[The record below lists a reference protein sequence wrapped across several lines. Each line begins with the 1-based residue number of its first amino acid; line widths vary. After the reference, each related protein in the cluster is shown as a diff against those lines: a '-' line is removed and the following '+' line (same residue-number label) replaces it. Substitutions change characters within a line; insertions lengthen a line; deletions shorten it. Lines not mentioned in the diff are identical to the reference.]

1 MAFKV
6 KYKFTDDK
14 KYYTCDLTVEQ
25 FKNFKELPMI
35 DTCEILKNTKEYKE
49 YQEKMQR
56 AINLAV
62 KNNSTHILR
71 LSENV

>member
-14 KYYTCDLTVEQ
+14 KFYTCDLTVEQ

-35 DTCEILKNTKEYKE
+35 DTCEILKNTKNI
-49 YQEKMQR
+49 R
-56 AINLAV
+56 
-62 KNNSTHILR
+62 
-71 LSENV
+71 